1 MTDQDKEYLRDLFAM
16 FALNGLLKEA
26 TNDYNDQAIAEL
38 SYSLADAMIKARSK
52 NSPNMGITAVEPKR
66 RSK

>member
-16 FALNGLLKEA
+16 FKSITEASANECYRFADEMMEARNKKEP
-26 TNDYNDQAIAEL
+26 
-38 SYSLADAMIKARSK
+38 K
-52 NSPNMGITAVEPKR
+52 MGITAVEPKR